1 MERVRSWV
9 RFPIKGERKPVILAV
24 EAILREITL
33 RESGWQW
40 TAYQLQWLD
49 EEGFQLER
57 RLEGSEDIDLFKARR
72 AIASEAIAAAAAARV
87 KVKMKMRAI
96 KRTLIRLRKREAAAA
111 SSIVSYRNGASR
123 F

>member
-24 EAILREITL
+24 EVILREITL

-40 TAYQLQWLD
+40 TAYQLQWLE

-72 AIASEAIAAAAAARV
+72 AIASEAIAAAWV
-87 KVKMKMRAI
+87 KVKMKMRATKQTI
-96 KRTLIRLRKREAAAA
+96 IRLRKREAAAA

-123 F
+123 I

>member
-24 EAILREITL
+24 EVILREITL

-40 TAYQLQWLD
+40 TAYQLQWLE

-72 AIASEAIAAAAAARV
+72 AIASEAIAAAWVRV
-87 KVKMKMRAI
+87 KVKMKMRATKQTI
-96 KRTLIRLRKREAAAA
+96 IRLRKREAAAA